1 MRSKFY
7 KSQGAAH
14 RENEQSAG
22 RKFGLQR
29 MNSVNM
35 KLMEGD
41 VSSVSYSDVLTSEH
55 FLERLATFLTSLHP

>member
-14 RENEQSAG
+14 RENEESAG

-35 KLMEGD
+35 KLVEGD
-41 VSSVSYSDVLTSEH
+41 VSSVSSSNA
-55 FLERLATFLTSLHP
+55 LAS